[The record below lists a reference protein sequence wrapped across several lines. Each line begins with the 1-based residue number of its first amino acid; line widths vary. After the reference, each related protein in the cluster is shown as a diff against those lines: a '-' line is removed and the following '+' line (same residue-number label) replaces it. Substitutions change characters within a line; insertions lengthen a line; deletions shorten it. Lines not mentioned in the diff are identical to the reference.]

1 MQEESLSSKITKRFE
16 QGVLVAAQVLLMAV
30 ILAMIVQLWVMFAS
44 AIDNQLSNIDSV
56 PELMKSVQTAF
67 SGLLLV
73 ILGLELMET
82 LRVYFKSHRI
92 RLETILAVA
101 IIAIGR
107 HVINLDVEH
116 MNGTSLIGIAA
127 IVLVLTGGYF
137 LASVQ
142 AAWRGTR
149 RPGLT
154 TSVCRASGYARTRS
168 ESRPQPRRLPAPL
181 QSASARAARCKGS
194 VETPTSPE

>member
-137 LASVQ
+137 LVRYKPLG
-142 AAWRGTR
+142 AAQGDA
-149 RPGLT
+149 
-154 TSVCRASGYARTRS
+154 V
-168 ESRPQPRRLPAPL
+168 
-181 QSASARAARCKGS
+181 
-194 VETPTSPE
+194 